1 MQTNFSF
8 AQLSD
13 SDTQEA
19 NQILRTCV
27 HCGFCNA
34 TCPTYLELG
43 DELDGPRGR
52 IYLIK
57 DMLENDRAPGERVV
71 KHIDRCLSC
80 YACMTTCPS
89 GVHYGHLVDQ
99 ARHRIEARYRR
110 PPLDRALR
118 AFIAAVLPRP
128 TLFRLALGG
137 AALAKPLRGMLPARL
152 RAMLALAP
160 SLPPSPSTM
169 LRPQVFPAVGTRQQR
184 VALFKVCAQQVLAPA
199 IDEAT
204 IRLLTRHRCE
214 VVIVEGQA
222 CCGSLTHH
230 MGRDSRALMRAAIDA
245 LTREIDARRLDAIIS
260 NVSGCGATIKEYSYI
275 FRDEPAYA
283 AKAQRVSALTRDVS
297 EFVAG
302 IELKPVAVPPLRIA
316 YHAACSLQHA
326 QRVLAEPK
334 ALLAAA
340 GFTVLDIPEG
350 HICCGS
356 AGTYNMLQPE
366 LSAALRTRKQRNIAG
381 ATPDAVATGNI
392 GCISQIA
399 LGGDYP
405 VLHIAQL
412 LDWATGGPAP
422 AALVADGKI
431 PPPAALVADGKIKE
445 SPEALRTLSASAAA
459 E

>member
-1 MQTNFSF
+1 MQTNFTIT
-8 AQLSD
+8 QLAD

-19 NQILRTCV
+19 NTILRTCV

-57 DMLENDRAPGERVV
+57 DMLENDRVPGERVV
-71 KHIDRCLSC
+71 THIDRCLSC

-99 ARHRIEARYRR
+99 ARHRIEERYRR
-110 PPLDRALR
+110 PPMDRALR

-128 TLFRLALGG
+128 ALFRLALTG
-137 AALAKPLRGMLPARL
+137 AALARPLRHWLPTRL
-152 RAMLALAP
+152 RAMLELAP
-160 SLPPSPSTM
+160 RLPPSPSPM
-169 LRPQVFPAVGTRQQR
+169 LRPQVFPAKGTRRQR
-184 VALFKVCAQQVLAPA
+184 VALFRVCAQQVLAPR

-204 IRLLTRHRCE
+204 IRLLTRHGCD

-230 MGRDSRALMRAAIDA
+230 MGRDSRGLMRAAIDA
-245 LTREIDARRLDAIIS
+245 LTQEIDARGLDAIVS
-260 NVSGCGATIKEYSYI
+260 NVSGCGATIKEYGYI

-283 AKAQRVSALTRDVS
+283 AKAKRVSALTRDVS
-297 EFVAG
+297 EFGAG
-302 IELKPVAVPPLRIA
+302 LDLKPASVPKLRIA

-340 GFTVLDIPEG
+340 GFTVLEIPEA

-366 LSAALRTRKQRNIAG
+366 LSAALRIRKQKNIAST
-381 ATPDAVATGNI
+381 TPDAVATGNV

-399 LGGDYP
+399 LGGAYP
-405 VLHIAQL
+405 VLHIVEL

-422 AALVADGKI
+422 
-431 PPPAALVADGKIKE
+431 
-445 SPEALRTLSASAAA
+445 EALSALAASAAA

>member
-1 MQTNFSF
+1 MQTNFSL
-8 AQLSD
+8 AQLAD
-13 SDTQEA
+13 ADTQEA

-57 DMLENDRAPGERVV
+57 DMLENDRAPSERVV

-89 GVHYGHLVDQ
+89 GVNYGHLVDQ
-99 ARHRIEARYRR
+99 ARHRIEERYHR
-110 PPLDRALR
+110 PFMDRVAR
-118 AFIAAVLPRP
+118 AFIATVLPRP
-128 TLFRLALGG
+128 ALFRFVLAG
-137 AALAKPLRGMLPARL
+137 ATLAKPVRNMLPARL

-160 SLPPSPSTM
+160 SLPPSPSPM
-169 LRPQVFPAVGTRQQR
+169 LHAKVFPAEGTRKHR
-184 VALFKVCAQQVLAPA
+184 VALFQVCAQQVLAPR

-204 IRLLTRHRCE
+204 IRLLTRHGCE
-214 VVIVEGQA
+214 VVIVEDQA

-230 MGRDSRALMRAAIDA
+230 MGRDSRGLMRAAIDA
-245 LTREIDARRLDAIIS
+245 LTREIDAGGVDAIIS
-260 NVSGCGATIKEYSYI
+260 NVSGCGATIKEYGYI

-283 AKAQRVSALTRDVS
+283 AKATRVSALARDVS

-302 IELKPVAVPPLRIA
+302 LELKPVPVPTLRIA
-316 YHAACSLQHA
+316 YHAACSLQHG

-334 ALLAAA
+334 ALLSAA
-340 GFTVLDIPEG
+340 GFTVLEIPEA

-366 LSAALRTRKQRNIAG
+366 LSAALRARKQKNIAST
-381 ATPDAVATGNI
+381 TPDAVATGNI
-392 GCISQIA
+392 GCITQIA
-399 LGGDYP
+399 LGGGYP
-405 VLHIAQL
+405 VLHIVEL
-412 LDWATGGPAP
+412 LDWATGGP
-422 AALVADGKI
+422 V
-431 PPPAALVADGKIKE
+431 
-445 SPEALRTLSASAAA
+445 PEALSGLSASAAA

>member
-1 MQTNFSF
+1 MQTNFSLV
-8 AQLSD
+8 QLAD

-19 NQILRTCV
+19 NKILRSCV

-57 DMLENDRAPGERVV
+57 DMLENDSVPSERVV

-89 GVHYGHLVDQ
+89 GVNYGHLVDQ
-99 ARHRIEARYRR
+99 ARHRIEERYRR
-110 PPLDRALR
+110 PLMDRLAR
-118 AFIAAVLPRP
+118 AFLAAVLPRP
-128 TLFRLALGG
+128 ALFRLALTG
-137 AALAKPLRGMLPARL
+137 AALAKPFRDILPARL

-160 SLPPSPSTM
+160 DLPPSPSPM
-169 LRPQVFPAVGTRQQR
+169 LRARVFPAEGMRKHR
-184 VALFKVCAQQVLAPA
+184 VALFKVCAQQVLAPQ

-204 IRLLTRHRCE
+204 IRLLTRHGCE

-230 MGRDSRALMRAAIDA
+230 MGRDSRGLMRAALDA
-245 LTREIDARRLDAIIS
+245 LMREADAHGLDAIVS
-260 NVSGCGATIKEYSYI
+260 NVSGCGATIKEYGYI
-275 FRDEPAYA
+275 FRDEAAYA
-283 AKAQRVSALTRDVS
+283 AKAAKVSALARDVS

-302 IELKPVAVPPLRIA
+302 FDLKPVSTPALRIA
-316 YHAACSLQHA
+316 YHSACSLQHG
-326 QRVLAEPK
+326 QRVLTPPK
-334 ALLAAA
+334 ALIAAA
-340 GFTVLDIPEG
+340 GFTVMEIPEA

-366 LSAALRTRKQRNIAG
+366 LSAALRARKQKNIAST
-381 ATPDAVATGNI
+381 TPDAVVTGNI
-392 GCISQIA
+392 GCITQIA
-399 LGGDYP
+399 LGGAYP
-405 VLHIAQL
+405 VLHIVEL
-412 LDWATGGPAP
+412 LDWATGG
-422 AALVADGKI
+422 
-431 PPPAALVADGKIKE
+431 PPPAALVADGKLKE
-445 SPEALRTLSASAAA
+445 SPEALSVPSASAAA

>member
-1 MQTNFSF
+1 MQTNFSL
-8 AQLSD
+8 AQLAD

-19 NQILRTCV
+19 NTILRTCV

-57 DMLENDRAPGERVV
+57 DMLENDRVPSERVV
-71 KHIDRCLSC
+71 THIDRCLSC

-89 GVHYGHLVDQ
+89 GVNYGHLVDQ
-99 ARHRIEARYRR
+99 ARHRIEERYHR
-110 PPLDRALR
+110 PLTDRILR

-128 TLFRLALGG
+128 ALFRLALAG
-137 AALAKPLRGMLPARL
+137 AALAKPLRGLLPARL

-160 SLPPSPSTM
+160 SLPPTPSPL
-169 LRPQVFPAVGTRQQR
+169 LRAQVFPAEGIRRHR
-184 VALFKVCAQQVLAPA
+184 VALFRVCAQQVLAPR

-204 IRLLTRHRCE
+204 IRLLTRHGCE
-214 VVIVEGQA
+214 VAIVDGQD

-230 MGRDSRALMRAAIDA
+230 MGRDARGFMRAAIDA
-245 LTREIDARRLDAIIS
+245 LACEIDARGLDAIIS
-260 NVSGCGATIKEYSYI
+260 NVSGCGATIKEYGYI

-283 AKAQRVSALTRDVS
+283 AKAARVSGLARDVS

-302 IELKPVAVPPLRIA
+302 LGLKPVNVPKLRIA
-316 YHAACSLQHA
+316 YHAACSLQHG

-340 GFTVLDIPEG
+340 GFTVLEIPEA

-366 LSAALRTRKQRNIAG
+366 LSAALRARKQKNIAST
-381 ATPDAVATGNI
+381 TPDAVATGNI
-392 GCISQIA
+392 GCITQIA

-405 VLHIAQL
+405 VLHIVEL
-412 LDWATGGPAP
+412 LDWATGGS
-422 AALVADGKI
+422 
-431 PPPAALVADGKIKE
+431 PPQGVSVP
-445 SPEALRTLSASAAA
+445 SASAAA